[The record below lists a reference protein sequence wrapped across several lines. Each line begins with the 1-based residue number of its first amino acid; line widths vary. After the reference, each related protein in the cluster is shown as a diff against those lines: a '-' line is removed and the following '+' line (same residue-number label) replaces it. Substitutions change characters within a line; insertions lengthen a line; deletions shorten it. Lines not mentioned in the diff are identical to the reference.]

1 MCCCKRFGSD
11 SEHVSIKMAK
21 NQGLALTPNKING
34 MCGRLLCCLSYENK
48 TYEDVMRRA
57 PKHGAWVTAPDGRR
71 GTVVSVTPLTE
82 AVRVRFGND
91 ESFEFAEFP
100 MSDLSYEKPS
110 GGDRDG
116 NNGNGGKRSDG
127 GGKKNNDG
135 QKNNGGRGKNGGR
148 PDGGRK
154 NGDRQ
159 NVGGSKPENRERG
172 DRGGETNNGGKPG
185 NNGNAGSNKKKNRDK
200 KFRNKDK
207 RPNDAP
213 QE

>member
-1 MCCCKRFGSD
+1 
-11 SEHVSIKMAK
+11 
-21 NQGLALTPNKING
+21 
-34 MCGRLLCCLSYENK
+34 
-48 TYEDVMRRA
+48 MRRM

-116 NNGNGGKRSDG
+116 NN
-127 GGKKNNDG
+127 
-135 QKNNGGRGKNGGR
+135 
-148 PDGGRK
+148 
-154 NGDRQ
+154 
-159 NVGGSKPENRERG
+159 
-172 DRGGETNNGGKPG
+172 NNGGKPG
-185 NNGNAGSNKKKNRDK
+185 NNGNAGPNKKKNRDK